1 MEAEGF
7 WATVKDEARKNY
19 IAVFEQDWPTWLAGI
34 FIAILALLLFLWQS
48 PWGIVGGY
56 RNWGDWLFYLTG
68 IIDKQ
73 PEAPWIHTM
82 SISNTGLFLGAL
94 ASALMG
100 RQFKLR
106 KSPPIEYVK
115 GVAGGICMGLGAALA
130 GGCNVGGF
138 YTAVG
143 VFSMG
148 GYAMMVG
155 LGAGAWLGLRYLLWE
170 MERFPPKMG
179 ADPVVEKAKKPRI
192 NWTKVQPWLG
202 GSVGAAAVAVFYLYS
217 WVDKT
222 QLGGLLFF
230 GFLIGLTMH
239 RSRFCFVRAFRCPF
253 MTGDAEMV
261 RVVAMSLM
269 IYGMGSAVIKWSY
282 IQPETMGVWH
292 PFWLGSLLGG
302 VIFGFGMLLA
312 GGCGSS
318 TLWRIGEG
326 HLKLVFTLAAFAIS
340 NSTAAR
346 ILTALNL
353 DDKLGKGISLISV
366 LSWSVGLPV
375 FFLILLVWTFVAIWN
390 EKTEKFVI
398 F

>member
-1 MEAEGF
+1 MEAESF

-19 IAVFEQDWPTWLAGI
+19 IAVFERDWPTWLAGI
-34 FIAILALLLFLWQS
+34 FIAVLALLLFLWQS

-56 RNWGDWLFYLTG
+56 RNWGDWMFYFAG
-68 IIDKQ
+68 IIEKQ
-73 PEAPWIHTM
+73 PDAPWIHTM
-82 SISNTGLFLGAL
+82 SVSNTGLLLGAL

-100 RQFKLR
+100 RQFKVR
-106 KSPPIEYVK
+106 KSPPIEYAK
-115 GVAGGICMGLGAALA
+115 GIAGGIFMGTGAALA

-138 YTAVG
+138 YTAIG

-148 GYAMMVG
+148 GYAMMLG

-170 MERFPPKMG
+170 MDRFPPKITV
-179 ADPVVEKAKKPRI
+179 DPPRETAREARI
-192 NWTKVQPWLG
+192 NWAKVQPWVG
-202 GSVGAAAVAVFYLYS
+202 GSVFAAALAIFYLYS
-217 WVDKT
+217 WMDKT
-222 QLGGLLFF
+222 QIGGLLFF

-269 IYGMGSAVIKWSY
+269 IYGAGSAVIKWSY
-282 IQPETMGVWH
+282 IQPETMGIYH
-292 PFWLGSLLGG
+292 PFWLGSMTGG
-302 VIFGFGMLLA
+302 LIFGFGMLLA

-326 HLKLVFTLAAFAIS
+326 HLKLVSTLVAFALA
-340 NSTAAR
+340 NSSAAR
-346 ILTALNL
+346 LLTVLNL
-353 DDKLGKGISLISV
+353 DEKLGKGVSLISV
-366 LSWSVGLPV
+366 FSWSVALPLFFIFLLAWV
-375 FFLILLVWTFVAIWN
+375 FIAIWN

>member
-1 MEAEGF
+1 VEAEGF

-19 IAVFEQDWPTWLAGI
+19 IAVFERDWPTWLAGI
-34 FIAILALLLFLWQS
+34 FIAVLALLLFLWQS

-56 RNWGDWLFYLTG
+56 RNWGDWIFYLTG
-68 IIDKQ
+68 IIEKKPD
-73 PEAPWIHTM
+73 APWIHTM
-82 SISNTGLFLGAL
+82 SVSNTGLLLGAL

-100 RQFKLR
+100 RQFKVR
-106 KSPPIEYVK
+106 KSPPIEYAK
-115 GVAGGICMGLGAALA
+115 GIAGGIFMGTGAALA

-138 YTAVG
+138 YTAIG

-148 GYAMMVG
+148 GYAMMLG

-170 MERFPPKMG
+170 MDRFPPKM
-179 ADPVVEKAKKPRI
+179 APDPPRRTAREPRI
-192 NWTKVQPWLG
+192 DWAMVQPWIG
-202 GSVGAAAVAVFYLYS
+202 GSVLAAALALFYLYS
-217 WVDKT
+217 WLDKT
-222 QLGGLLFF
+222 QIGGLLFF

-269 IYGMGSAVIKWSY
+269 IYGAGSAVIKWSY
-282 IQPETMGVWH
+282 IQPETMGIYH
-292 PFWLGSLLGG
+292 PFWLGSMSGG
-302 VIFGFGMLLA
+302 LIFGFGMLLA

-326 HLKLVFTLAAFAIS
+326 HLKLVFTLVAFALA
-340 NSTAAR
+340 NSSAAR
-346 ILTALNL
+346 LLTVLKL
-353 DDKLGKGISLISV
+353 DEKLGKGISLISV
-366 LSWSVGLPV
+366 FSWPIALPV
-375 FFLILLVWTFVAIWN
+375 FFMILLTWVFIAVWN